1 MLVRRAGSRLCYPPS
16 RISVAGSGP
25 GEKRSAVC
33 EGECVPVRL
42 GGDCRRDTE
51 TAPWDAPA
59 RLARSGRRVAP
70 PNGNP
75 LQRVRARRR
84 GLDASRLRVAPRRV
98 AGPVLPPTTGNP
110 GTGSAAGTSA
120 VLSGSTTRV
129 MRFHPDCC
137 SDGAPG
143 VTLLVC
149 LRQHVFCT
157 GHRVPVSMA
166 PGASWRETGS
176 IREGNAIPR
185 SSSARRRALPTA
197 CQLGCPPVGSH
208 SRSLPP

>member
-143 VTLLVC
+143 VTLFVC

-157 GHRVPVSMA
+157 GYLCQWHRGQAGGRPD
-166 PGASWRETGS
+166 S